1 MGIFRKKAK
10 LNDVEQV
17 SSDDSLGIQSS
28 PEDDCTFEVVGES
41 FQRDHLVALLKKHS
55 VIEDGR
61 FPTPAMLELEPTN
74 DFDPTAV
81 KVMVEGVQVGYI
93 PKMLSGDVTKKMVAK
108 GVSEFKVPG
117 LLGWDTNN
125 PMPLIGVRL
134 DMSVFEL

>member
-1 MGIFRKKAK
+1 MGIFRKKAEAK
-10 LNDVEQV
+10 AVEQE
-17 SSDDSLGIQSS
+17 SSDDSLGTQSS

-41 FQRDHLVALLKKHS
+41 FQRDHLVALLKKHG
-55 VIEDGR
+55 VINDGR
-61 FPTPAMLELEPTN
+61 YPTPATLELEPTN

-93 PKMLSGDVTKKMVAK
+93 PKILSGDVTKKMAAK
-108 GVSEFKVPG
+108 GVSEFEVPG

-125 PMPLIGVRL
+125 PMPLIGVTL